1 MELLKRTTENKKA
14 KTVGRGSKRG
24 KTSGRGTKG
33 QKARAGHKIRP
44 EIRDRIKKLPK
55 LRGRGKNMNKA
66 FRIKPTVVNVGM
78 ISAAF
83 VVGAS
88 ITPSA
93 LFEKGLIRRTGGKL
107 PAIKVL
113 AGGEIAYAVTVYDS
127 EVSPAAKVKIEA
139 AGGSVK
145 GSL

>member
-1 MELLKRTTENKKA
+1 MELLQRTTANKKA

-55 LRGRGKNMNKA
+55 LRGRGKNINKA

-78 ISAAF
+78 IASAFTA
-83 VVGAS
+83 GAA
-88 ITPSA
+88 INASA
-93 LFEKGLIRRTGGKL
+93 LFEKGLIRRVGGKL
-107 PAIKVL
+107 PAIKIL
-113 AGGEIAYAVTVYDS
+113 GNGEIAMAITVYDC
-127 EVSPAAKVKIEA
+127 EVSPAAKSKIEA
-139 AGGSVK
+139 AGGKVN
-145 GSL
+145 

>member
-1 MELLKRTTENKKA
+1 MNLLQRTTANKKA

-33 QKARAGHKIRP
+33 QASRAGNKKRP
-44 EIRDRIKKLPK
+44 ELRDRIKKLPK

-66 FRIKPTVVNVGM
+66 FRIKPSPVNVSM
-78 ISAAF
+78 IAKSFEA
-83 VVGAS
+83 GAN

-93 LFEKGLIRRTGGKL
+93 LFDKALIRRVGGKI

-113 AGGEIAYAVTVYDS
+113 GGGEISFAVHVYDC
-127 EVSPAAKVKIEA
+127 EVSPAAKAKIEA

-145 GSL
+145 G

>member
-78 ISAAF
+78 IAGAFAA
-83 VVGAS
+83 GAS
-88 ITPSA
+88 VNASA
-93 LFEKGLIRRTGGKL
+93 LFELGLIRRTGGKL

-113 AGGEIAYAVTVYDS
+113 AAGEITHAVQIFDC

-139 AGGSVK
+139 AGGKVN
-145 GSL
+145 